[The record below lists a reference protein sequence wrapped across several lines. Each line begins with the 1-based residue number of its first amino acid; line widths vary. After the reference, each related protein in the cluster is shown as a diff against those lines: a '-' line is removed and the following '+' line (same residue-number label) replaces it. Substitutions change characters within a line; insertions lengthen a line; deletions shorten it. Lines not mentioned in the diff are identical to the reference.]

1 MITVK
6 EILSK
11 KNKKNISVEFSIPVV
26 EALQVMAD
34 NNIGAVLVVDN
45 DEYKGIFTERDY
57 SRKIVLQG
65 KNSSDT
71 KVGDVLSEHFPQVH
85 PDSILEECIL
95 LMADNNIRYLPVF
108 ESDKLAGVISI
119 GDVVNTIM
127 AYQKETINHLKDYIA
142 M

>member
-11 KNKKNISVEFSIPVV
+11 KNKQNIAVESSFPVL

-34 NNIGAVLVVDN
+34 KNIGAVLVIDN

-57 SRKIVLQG
+57 SRKIILQG
-65 KNSSDT
+65 KSSADT
-71 KVGDVLSEHFPQVH
+71 KVGDVLSEDFPKVA
-85 PDSILEECIL
+85 PNSILEECII

-108 ESDKLAGVISI
+108 EADKLAGIISI

-127 AYQKETINHLKDYIA
+127 DHQKETINHLKDYINQ
-142 M
+142 